1 MPQSENYLT
10 PEESQ
15 FLESELARRNLK
27 DFISCTKP
35 EYHFNW
41 HHIAIIDKLQAFA
54 RGEIKKLMLFVPPQ
68 HGKTELSTRR
78 LPAFMLGL
86 NPDHKIAICSYSAT
100 MASSFNRDIQRII
113 DDRPYSEV
121 FPNTTL
127 NENSAINPSKNTYL
141 RNSETFEIIGHQGF
155 VKTVGVGGSLTGT
168 PVDIG
173 IIDDPFKDREEA
185 MSNTIR
191 EKVYNWYTD
200 VFSTRLH
207 NDSQQL
213 LIMTR
218 WHQDDL
224 AGRILQ
230 THNDWEV
237 IVFPAIKERENKDDP
252 RNIGEA
258 LWPEKHSLERL
269 LKIKQDTPITF
280 NSLYQQEPRA
290 NKEILVFPEWEEI
303 DSMPNYTEHYGIDF
317 GFPTAI
323 VEVMWHNKNLY
334 LNEIDYD
341 TTNPTNSTIVRNLKA
356 KKINLSRQFVCD
368 IAEPRSIK
376 DLKDNGL
383 NVMEDLGGKDKITFG
398 LRKMQECK
406 IFVTKWSHNLK
417 TELGNYTWITHNGK
431 ITDEP
436 IDDYNHLIDAAR
448 YCYTKLGLTNN
459 TFHQPQN
466 FKRYVERERK
476 F

>member
-1 MPQSENYLT
+1 MIQSENCLT
-10 PEESQ
+10 LEEEKI
-15 FLESELARRNLK
+15 LESELARRNFK
-27 DFISCTKP
+27 DFILYTKP

-41 HHIAIIDKLQAFA
+41 HHEAITNKLEQFA
-54 RGEIKKLMLFVPPQ
+54 LGNIKKLMLFVPPQ
-68 HGKTELSTRR
+68 HGKSELSTRR
-78 LPAFMLGL
+78 LPAFMLGR
-86 NPDHKIAICSYSAT
+86 NPDNKIAICSYSAT

-113 DDRPYSEV
+113 DDKPYSEV
-121 FPNTTL
+121 FPKTTL

-141 RNSETFEIIGHQGF
+141 RNSETFEIIGHTGF

-230 THNDWEV
+230 TDNDWEV
-237 IVFPAIKERENKDDP
+237 VTFQAIKERESKDDP
-252 RNIGEA
+252 RQIGEA

-303 DSMPNYTEHYGIDF
+303 DEMPNYQSYYGIDF

-323 VEVMWHNKNLY
+323 VEVQWHNNNLY
-334 LNEIDYD
+334 LNEILYD
-341 TTNPTNSTIVRNLKA
+341 QTNPTNAEIVRTLKA
-356 KKINLSRQFVCD
+356 KKLNLSRPYVCD
-368 IAEPRSIK
+368 SAEPRSIK
-376 DLKDNGL
+376 DLSDNGL
-383 NVMEDLGGKDKITFG
+383 NAQPAIKGKDSISFG
-398 LRKMQECK
+398 LGKMNECK
-406 IFVTKWSHNLK
+406 IHVTRWSHNLK
-417 TELGNYTWITHNGK
+417 TELNNYTWMTHNGK

-436 IDDYNHLIDAAR
+436 IDAFNHLIDAAR
-448 YCYTKLGLTNN
+448 YPYVTLGIRKTHAFLPQTMKSYTKKPGI
-459 TFHQPQN
+459 
-466 FKRYVERERK
+466 
-476 F
+476 